1 MSLPHRGNRVNI
13 GLITKNP
20 EITDDLEENLPD
32 HEIFRYRNIESL
44 VKDVCQLY
52 VVDFD
57 DIDSPDSA
65 QFYLSRLRKKIHD
78 IPVLLVVRVNTVAE
92 LDPKWFF
99 DDFILYPF
107 RKGEVRARILGLLED
122 VPADTDEIIIG
133 NLRINLKEYAIY
145 LNNEKVDL
153 TYKEFEL
160 MRFFVQN
167 RGVVFSRKD
176 ILGRIWGMEYIGGT
190 RTVDVHIRRLR
201 SKIGDEFS
209 AIIETVR
216 NVGYKCSE

>member
-1 MSLPHRGNRVNI
+1 MNI
-13 GLITKNP
+13 GLITKNNELTEDLISNIP
-20 EITDDLEENLPD
+20 EY
-32 HEIFRYRNIESL
+32 EILKYGNIESL
-44 VKDVCQLY
+44 VKGNCQLY
-52 VVDFD
+52 IVDFD
-57 DIDSPDSA
+57 EIGNPDST

-78 IPVLLVVRVNTVAE
+78 IPVVLILRVNTVAD
-92 LDPKWFF
+92 LDSKWFF
-99 DDFILYPF
+99 NDFILYPF
-107 RKGEVRARILGLLED
+107 RKGEVKARLLRLLAD
-122 VPADTDEIIIG
+122 LPAEEEEISVG
-133 NLRINLKEYAIY
+133 NISINLKEYALY

-160 MRFFVQN
+160 IRLFLQN

-176 ILGRIWGMEYIGGT
+176 LLGRIWGMEYIGGT

-216 NVGYKCSE
+216 NVGYKCVE